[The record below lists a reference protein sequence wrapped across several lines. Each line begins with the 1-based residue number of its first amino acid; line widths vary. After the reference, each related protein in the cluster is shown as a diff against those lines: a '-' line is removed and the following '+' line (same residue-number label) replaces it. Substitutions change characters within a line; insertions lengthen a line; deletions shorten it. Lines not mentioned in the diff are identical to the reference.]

1 MTEFK
6 KVETA
11 KPERINELLV
21 EDEANLDIIKTKNAA
36 DKPPINENIGNIS
49 NEYEAMPIDITKT
62 APTAAPEDTPI
73 MPGSAIGF
81 LNIPCRAAPETANEA
96 PTSIDNIIL
105 GILILVIT
113 FSFMGSISLVFNRK
127 PNI

>member
-36 DKPPINENIGNIS
+36 DKPPINENILIWEN
-49 NEYEAMPIDITKT
+49 KT
-62 APTAAPEDTPI
+62 
-73 MPGSAIGF
+73 
-81 LNIPCRAAPETANEA
+81 
-96 PTSIDNIIL
+96 
-105 GILILVIT
+105 
-113 FSFMGSISLVFNRK
+113 
-127 PNI
+127 